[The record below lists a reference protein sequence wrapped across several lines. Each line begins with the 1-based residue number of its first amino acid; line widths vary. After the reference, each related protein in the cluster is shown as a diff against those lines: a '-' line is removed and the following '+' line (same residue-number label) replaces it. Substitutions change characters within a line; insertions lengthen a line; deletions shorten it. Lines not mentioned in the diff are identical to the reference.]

1 MGKPDREG
9 ALSVVGAV
17 SPPGGDLSDPVVQAT
32 LRVVKVFW
40 SLEDKLA
47 YQRHFPAI
55 SWLNSYSLYVDDVAE
70 DVNKQTEKDFIDL
83 SREAMKLLEQ
93 EAELQEIVRLIGVDA
108 LSPEDRLILE
118 GARSI
123 REDFLHQNAF
133 HEVDTYAS
141 LKKQY
146 KMLSV
151 CMFNYNK
158 AREALKRGVA
168 FDDIVDMD
176 IRDKI
181 ARMRYL
187 EESGMD
193 KIDGIKEELTA
204 EFDRMI
210 KGNGGQKDIET
221 RGQGDTESK
230 EAENKGKETE
240 R

>member
-1 MGKPDREG
+1 
-9 ALSVVGAV
+9 
-17 SPPGGDLSDPVVQAT
+17 
-32 LRVVKVFW
+32 
-40 SLEDKLA
+40 
-47 YQRHFPAI
+47 
-55 SWLNSYSLYVDDVAE
+55 
-70 DVNKQTEKDFIDL
+70 
-83 SREAMKLLEQ
+83 
-93 EAELQEIVRLIGVDA
+93 
-108 LSPEDRLILE
+108 
-118 GARSI
+118 
-123 REDFLHQNAF
+123 
-133 HEVDTYAS
+133 
-141 LKKQY
+141 
-146 KMLSV
+146 
-151 CMFNYNK
+151 MFNYNK

>member
-133 HEVDTYAS
+133 HEIDTYAS